1 MVRSKSTGALD
12 PHLVDSQGSVVKNGA
27 GHAGQTPY
35 VPVQGTST
43 AEAPSFAV
51 LKSHPDADP
60 VRQLLYAT
68 FHARRQLDRID
79 RAIKKQ
85 LKKQGKHAPDPLF
98 FTPVGQQL
106 AQAAHATRGQLA
118 ALAKQYIALGI
129 EERQTKVME
138 DWAAVLLPFVT
149 ALMDDPD
156 LALTRKQRDRL
167 PDVVERHVRM
177 LERPE
182 LS

>member
-1 MVRSKSTGALD
+1 MTNSTPTRDEHALT
-12 PHLVDSQGSVVKNGA
+12 LQ
-27 GHAGQTPY
+27 
-35 VPVQGTST
+35 
-43 AEAPSFAV
+43 V
-51 LKSHPDADP
+51 LKQRPDANP
-60 VRQLLYAT
+60 VAQLLYAT
-68 FHARRQLDRID
+68 LHARRQLDRID

-85 LKKQGKHAPDPLF
+85 LRREKGAPDPLF

-106 AQAAHATRGQLA
+106 AQAAHATRSQLG

-156 LALTRKQRDRL
+156 LALTRKQRDKL
-167 PDVVERHVRM
+167 PAVIEKHVRV

>member
-1 MVRSKSTGALD
+1 MTHPAVH
-12 PHLVDSQGSVVKNGA
+12 P
-27 GHAGQTPY
+27 P
-35 VPVQGTST
+35 P
-43 AEAPSFAV
+43 EAPSFSV

-60 VRQLLYAT
+60 VKQLLYAT

-79 RAIKKQ
+79 RAIKKT
-85 LKKQGKHAPDPLF
+85 LKAKGKGAPDPLF

-106 AQAAHATRGQLA
+106 AHAAHVTRSQLG

-138 DWAAVLLPFVT
+138 DWAAVLLPFIT

-156 LALTRKQRDRL
+156 LALTRRQRNVL
-167 PDVVERHVRM
+167 PDVVERHVRT